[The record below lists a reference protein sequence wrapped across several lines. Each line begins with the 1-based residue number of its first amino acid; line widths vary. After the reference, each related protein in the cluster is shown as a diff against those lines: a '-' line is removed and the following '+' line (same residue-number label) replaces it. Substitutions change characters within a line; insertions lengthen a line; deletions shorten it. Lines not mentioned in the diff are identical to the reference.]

1 MTVPDDF
8 TGGFNNPT
16 PPPPPGAPP
25 GWNQQQQQGYGAPQ
39 GYGGP
44 VYSSGPQNGMGI
56 AALVLGL
63 LALLLGLFIIGG
75 LFGAV
80 AIGLGFAGR
89 GRVKQG
95 LADNKG
101 VATAGIITGLI
112 GILLACLTVTLLV
125 VGTVSFLHSNTV
137 KDIRQCLSNDKSQ
150 QAACERKL
158 GISPTPSIG

>member
-16 PPPPPGAPP
+16 PPPPPP
-25 GWNQQQQQGYGAPQ
+25 GWNQQQQQQGYGAQP

-44 VYSSGPQNGMGI
+44 VYSSGPQNGLGI

-63 LALLLGLFIIGG
+63 LSVVLGLAVIGG
-75 LFGAV
+75 LLGVV

-95 LADNKG
+95 VANNNG
-101 VATAGIITGLI
+101 VATAGIITGFI
-112 GILLACLTVTLLV
+112 GFLLACLTVTLLV

-137 KDIRQCLSNDKSQ
+137 KDLKQCLSSDKAQ
-150 QAACERKL
+150 QASCERRL
-158 GISPTPSIG
+158 GISPTPVAGG

>member
-16 PPPPPGAPP
+16 PPPPPGAIP
-25 GWNQQQQQGYGAPQ
+25 GWNQQQQ

-44 VYSSGPQNGMGI
+44 VYSSGPQNGLGV
-56 AALVLGL
+56 ASLVLGI
-63 LALLLGLFIIGG
+63 LAMLLGLFVFGG
-75 LFGAV
+75 LLGAV
-80 AIGLGFAGR
+80 AIGLGIAGR

-95 LADNKG
+95 LADNRG

-112 GILLACLTVTLLV
+112 GFLLACLTVTLLV
-125 VGTVSFLHSNTV
+125 VGTVSFLHSKTV
-137 KDIRQCLSNDKSQ
+137 KDIRQCLSSDKTQ

-158 GISPTPSIG
+158 GISPTPSVGS